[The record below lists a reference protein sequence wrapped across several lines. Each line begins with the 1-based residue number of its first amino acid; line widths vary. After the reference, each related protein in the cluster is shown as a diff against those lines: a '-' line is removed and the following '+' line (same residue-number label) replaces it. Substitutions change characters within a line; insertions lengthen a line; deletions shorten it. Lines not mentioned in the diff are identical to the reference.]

1 MLLRR
6 TNLLPARRTKLL
18 AACLGALL
26 LASGCDRGDHPR
38 NIGRPAPQFALSD
51 GTNSVD
57 LSKLRGHVVLVNL
70 WASWCAPCVD
80 ELPSLLALQ
89 HQLPGVTVIAISMD
103 QDDDAYRTFLKR
115 NHVDLLT
122 IRDPEA
128 RINALYGTVQIPE
141 TYAIDR
147 NGILRRKF
155 VSAQDWTSPEI
166 VDYLHRLGA

>member
-1 MLLRR
+1 MLFRR
-6 TNLLPARRTKLL
+6 TNLLAVAL
-18 AACLGALL
+18 ATTFLV
-26 LASGCDRGDHPR
+26 SGCDRGNHPQ
-38 NIGRPAPQFALSD
+38 NIGKPAPQFAISD

-80 ELPSLLALQ
+80 SLLALQ
-89 HQLPGVTVIAISMD
+89 HQMPGVTVVAISMD

-122 IRDPEA
+122 IRDPDA
-128 RINALYGTVQIPE
+128 RINTLYGTAQIPE